1 MRKNQLLRITKMIAL
16 LFALQPVVM
25 AQTELPGVKWN
36 YVTDPGLK
44 LQLQRSNPSEY
55 HMIYFKD
62 FVSGR
67 EEFYNFCKFTFTGD
81 TVNYSDAVYKFILT
95 GDKNAS
101 RSEMKIE
108 YKNYKENGIYQMEG
122 EMRFTMGKPGP
133 NHVCQVWQ
141 NMKRSGN
148 KILIYNTITSDKGT
162 LYVPS
167 SQDRVGTF
175 KSLKNVYASYNDEN
189 DKWLKVNVI
198 HNRNTREV
206 FIYLNGELYNK
217 YVHYE
222 ADGDYYFKFGAYGK
236 PSGIGDS
243 DCVVEWRNI
252 KFFEATAIPTLLKD
266 NNFQGSQLRIYPN
279 PVRETANV
287 YYTLKSAGN
296 IELSV
301 LNLLGQKV
309 KTLSEAHETAGAK
322 NIHFSTVDLKSGTY
336 LLQLAAVSAQSV
348 VKFVVP

>member
-1 MRKNQLLRITKMIAL
+1 MRKNQLLRFTNMIAL

-67 EEFYNFCKFTFTGD
+67 EEYYNFCKFTFTGD
-81 TVNYSDAVYKFILT
+81 TLNYSDAVYKFVIT

-108 YKNYKENGIYQMEG
+108 YNNYKENGIYQMEG
-122 EMRFTMGKPGP
+122 EMRFTVGKPGP

-141 NMKRSGN
+141 NMTRSGN

-167 SQDRVGTF
+167 SDDRVGTF
-175 KSLKNVYASYNDEN
+175 KSLKNVYASYNNEN

-243 DCVVEWRNI
+243 DCVVEWRNM
-252 KFFEATAIPTLLKD
+252 KFFEATATSTLLKD
-266 NNFQGSQLRIYPN
+266 NDFQGNQLHIYPN
-279 PVRETANV
+279 PARETANV
-287 YYTLKSAGN
+287 FYSLKSGGN

-301 LNLLGQKV
+301 FNLMGQKV
-309 KTLSEAHETAGAK
+309 KTLCETYETAGAK
-322 NIHFSTVDLKSGTY
+322 NLHFSTVDLKSGTY
-336 LLQLAAVSAQSV
+336 FLQLAAVSAQSV